1 MSDPRA
7 NPLAG
12 NPFTSRSDAERAVLD
27 LHRPLLPHTSESG
40 ARVRLGSFA
49 AGFEQASAEFE
60 GFARPLYG
68 IVPLVVGGGEFPHWD
83 RVVSGLSAGSDPSH
97 PDYWGTIERDAD
109 QRMVEQAALGLAL
122 AFCPEHTWE
131 RLDAAEQQRLTTWL
145 HGIFEHQPVENNWQF
160 FRVLVSLG
168 LERVGAPVDTQAVQD
183 SLSLLE
189 SYRRGDHWYVDGNL
203 ENVDYYVPMA
213 FHTYGLMY
221 AAANDL
227 GLGDDAV
234 AARYR
239 ERAATFATDFQ
250 HWFGPD
256 GAALA
261 MGRSLTYRFATASF
275 WGALAWADVE
285 PEIGWAEAKSHWQR
299 HLRWW
304 NDKPISDRDGV
315 LSVGYGYDNRRL
327 CESYNSAG
335 SPYWAMKAFA
345 ALAAPA
351 SHPFWSADEV
361 DATPTSAPV
370 RIPDIDWVVASDD
383 DQAVAL
389 IGRRAF
395 DLPLPEQAGAKYRK
409 LAYSTAFAFAGD
421 CVDFIGR
428 HSTDSMLALTDE
440 EGVRRVRMGIDAAG
454 SEDGMVWSTWRPFND
469 VRVDTVC
476 WFVDGTTAHGRIH
489 RIRNGRTV
497 RTVESGFAIGC
508 GPDEVSGVP
517 LLPAP
522 DTATASIATDD
533 GTSTICSADLG
544 REAASEQLA
553 VNAHLVHPRVAV
565 PVLRQTLEPGDHTL
579 SCAVHAGRANAP
591 DLPTDVPPAVHDL
604 LARISAT

>member
-1 MSDPRA
+1 MTDPRA

-12 NPFTSRSDAERAVLD
+12 NPFASRADAQRAVLD
-27 LHRPLLPHTSESG
+27 LHEPLLPHTSESG

-68 IVPLVVGGGEFPHWD
+68 IVPLVVGGGSFPHWD
-83 RVVSGLSAGSDPSH
+83 RIVSGLAAGSDPAH
-97 PDYWGTIERDAD
+97 PDYWGTIERSAD

-122 AFCPEHTWE
+122 AFCPDETWE
-131 RLDAAEQQRLTTWL
+131 RLDPSQQRNLVTWL
-145 HGIFEHQPVENNWQF
+145 HGIFEHEPVENNWQF

-168 LERVGAPVDTQAVQD
+168 LERVGAPVDTDAVQR
-183 SLSLLE
+183 SLALLE
-189 SYRRGDHWYVDGNL
+189 GYRRGDHWYVDGML

-234 AARYR
+234 AERYR
-239 ERAATFATDFQ
+239 GRAATFATDFQ

-285 PEIGWAEAKSHWQR
+285 PEIGWRHARSHWQR

-304 NDKPISDRDGV
+304 TDKPISDRDGV
-315 LSVGYGYDNRRL
+315 LSVGYGYDNRTL

-345 ALAAPA
+345 ALAAPDD
-351 SHPFWSADEV
+351 HPFWRAEETP
-361 DATPTSAPV
+361 ATPTAAPV
-370 RIPDIDWVVASDD
+370 RIPDVDWVIARDD
-383 DQAVAL
+383 EQAVAL
-389 IGRRAF
+389 VGRKAF
-395 DLPLPEQAGAKYRK
+395 DLAMPEQSSAKYRK

-428 HSTDSMLALTDE
+428 YSTDSMLALTDD
-440 EGVRRVRMGIDAAG
+440 EGVRRVRTAIEAAG
-454 SEDGMVWSTWRPFND
+454 SEGGMVWSTWRPFTD

-476 WFVDGTTAHGRIH
+476 WFIDDTTAHGRIH
-489 RIRNGRTV
+489 RIRNERAV
-497 RTVESGFAIGC
+497 RTVESGFALGC
-508 GPDEVSGVP
+508 GPDDVDGVP
-517 LLPAP
+517 LRSAP
-522 DTATASIATDD
+522 DAATATIATGD
-533 GTSTICSADLG
+533 GTSTIRTADAD
-544 REAASEQLA
+544 REPASEQLA
-553 VNAHLVHPRVAV
+553 VNAHLVHPRVVV
-565 PVLRQTLEPGDHTL
+565 PVLRRSLAPGDHTL
-579 SCAVHAGRANAP
+579 SCVVHASHRQVP
-591 DLPTDVPPAVHDL
+591 TPPTDVPAAVQDL
-604 LARISAT
+604 LRHISSP